1 MAEVKPMELDRRAFL
16 KTCGLATGLVM
27 LPCGVSLIAPSE
39 AQATAGQKGML
50 SDLTRCIGCGWC
62 QDACREWNH
71 LAGPPL
77 DENDGQQQPCLS
89 AETWTLPELHMVESN
104 GQQHKVFVKR
114 QCMHCVHPA
123 CVSAC
128 PVGALQKTDSGAV
141 TYDCTRCIG
150 CRYCMVACPFGVPKF
165 EWDQALPKIQKCT
178 LCADRQEIG
187 LAPACAAACPTGAL
201 LFGDRDE
208 LIAEAEARLK
218 AEPERY
224 YQHIYGKDEIGG
236 TSWLYLSSVPFA
248 KLGFP
253 ALEAEP
259 VTELSEAVATYGTV
273 GVGAGVTLLL
283 GGLYYWFKERKDSVQ
298 FEPRAGLGEGE
309 SEQ

>member
-1 MAEVKPMELDRRAFL
+1 
-16 KTCGLATGLVM
+16 
-27 LPCGVSLIAPSE
+27 
-39 AQATAGQKGML
+39 
-50 SDLTRCIGCGWC
+50 
-62 QDACREWNH
+62 
-71 LAGPPL
+71 
-77 DENDGQQQPCLS
+77 
-89 AETWTLPELHMVESN
+89 MVESN

>member
-1 MAEVKPMELDRRAFL
+1 
-16 KTCGLATGLVM
+16 
-27 LPCGVSLIAPSE
+27 
-39 AQATAGQKGML
+39 
-50 SDLTRCIGCGWC
+50 
-62 QDACREWNH
+62 
-71 LAGPPL
+71 
-77 DENDGQQQPCLS
+77 
-89 AETWTLPELHMVESN
+89 
-104 GQQHKVFVKR
+104 
-114 QCMHCVHPA
+114 
-123 CVSAC
+123 
-128 PVGALQKTDSGAV
+128 
-141 TYDCTRCIG
+141 
-150 CRYCMVACPFGVPKF
+150 MVACPFGVPKF